1 MAAGTLTW
9 ARRRL
14 GTTVGW
20 LQMTLVV
27 VTVTAALLGVVGT
40 GIVVNAELT
49 ISSIQAQTIPSITQA
64 YSIQGTLSDADRA
77 AANAYLAGGAEA
89 PGPHQRYERDLTVL
103 NRELVRAA
111 ARGAGDG
118 SAVAQV
124 DSINSQVSTYVQMVE
139 QARAANRQ
147 NLPIGAAYL
156 RLASTLVHRPGT
168 GILAST
174 EALAAIDSQQLARQD
189 LALELTSIALGAYA
203 VVGLT
208 LLGLLVRTQLFLRQR
223 FRRRRSQP
231 LLAAIAVLLIVSA
244 VVGVAAA
251 RTAHGLLVA
260 EGQAYPRL
268 VALYLART
276 LGNDANANESL
287 FLIAHGN
294 GDPSPFVAETKRLE
308 ALLTDEVRM
317 AATDAERTAALRA
330 QGAFRAVMVADA
342 SIEAQVSQN
351 QYDSA
356 VTLALGSG
364 PGQLG
369 AAFADLDAALG
380 ACIAMVQ
387 AEFDGAMG
395 EAQPWPVLHFA
406 IPAAVIAIVLL
417 TLRSLQPR
425 IDEYRA

>member
-1 MAAGTLTW
+1 LEFTLILVAVIAG
-9 ARRRL
+9 
-14 GTTVGW
+14 
-20 LQMTLVV
+20 
-27 VTVTAALLGVVGT
+27 LLGVVGT
-40 GIVVNAELT
+40 GLVVIAELT

-89 PGPHQRYERDLTVL
+89 PGPHQQYERDMAAVTRALAG
-103 NRELVRAA
+103 AA
-111 ARGAGDG
+111 AQSAGDRT
-118 SAVAQV
+118 ALAQV
-124 DSINSQVSTYVQMVE
+124 ASINSQVSSYAQMVE

-156 RLASTLVHRPGT
+156 RLASTLVHQPGT
-168 GILAST
+168 GILAAT
-174 EALAAIDSQQLARQD
+174 EARAALDNQQLGRQD
-189 LALELTSIALGAYA
+189 LALELTGIALGVYA

-208 LLGLLVRTQLFLRQR
+208 LFALLVRTQLFLRQR

-231 LLAAIAVLLIVSA
+231 LLAAIALVLIVSA
-244 VVGVAAA
+244 MVGLAAA

-268 VALYLART
+268 VGLYLART
-276 LGNDANANESL
+276 LGNDADANESL

-294 GDPSPFVAETKRLE
+294 GDPSAVAAETKRLD
-308 ALLTDEVRM
+308 ALLADELRT
-317 AATDAERTAALRA
+317 ATSDAERGAALRA
-330 QGAFRAVMVADA
+330 QRAFRAVMAADA
-342 SIEAQVSQN
+342 SIKAQVSQN

-356 VTLALGSG
+356 VMLALGSR

-380 ACIAMVQ
+380 ECIAIVQ
-387 AEFDGAMG
+387 AQFDGAMG
-395 EAQPWPVLHFA
+395 EAQPWPVLQFA

-417 TLRSLQPR
+417 AMRSLQPR